1 MLSLMNSAT
10 TYTDS
15 HGKQVTETARVST
28 GHYAADYGKTVHVY
42 NEENQLAMVYSGS
55 ERREKASGQYGV
67 RWI

>member
-1 MLSLMNSAT
+1 MSSAT

-42 NEENQLAMVYSGS
+42 N
-55 ERREKASGQYGV
+55 
-67 RWI
+67 